1 MARKRNPI
9 LLAAAVVAALL
20 VFSLVYAERP
30 GRRSGE
36 MGDELGLTDQ
46 QIKEMREI
54 QYNFRKTSI
63 GLRADLKEARL
74 ELRHQM
80 MQESTDEKEIA
91 RLVDQVAEAQ
101 KRVLKNEV
109 ERKLA
114 MKEVL
119 TPEQFEKFIQ
129 MRGKFKRERMG
140 KGRDSRRGHLR
151 GSRPHGKGFGF

>member
-20 VFSLVYAERP
+20 VFSVVYAERP
-30 GRRSGE
+30 GPQSGE
-36 MGDELGLTDQ
+36 MGDELSLTDQ
-46 QIKEMREI
+46 QVKEMREI

-91 RLVDQVAEAQ
+91 KLVDQVAEAQ

-119 TPEQFEKFIQ
+119 TPEQFEKFMQ
-129 MRGKFKRERMG
+129 MRREFRRERMG
-140 KGRDSRRGHLR
+140 TGRESRRGHLR
-151 GSRPHGKGFGF
+151 GFRPHGKGFGF

>member
-151 GSRPHGKGFGF
+151 GFRPHGKGFGF